1 MFDIL
6 KSAIRNLG
14 RKKMRSALTITG
26 IAIGVA
32 SVILISSISEC
43 GTTAVNTEM
52 DSLGLGG
59 LTISVNSSIGGQN
72 SHVLTEE
79 ELDTIRNVQHVQQ
92 AMPLL
97 MQNTKVNSHG
107 TQQLD
112 ALVWGIDSKAN
123 QVISLQVLY
132 GRMLNNVDIKSYSN
146 VCMVDQT
153 FAQNVYHRDNIVG
166 KKISILCGNMEEE
179 FEVVG
184 VIKTGSGLL
193 QNLIGDYIPNFLYVP
208 YTTLQSVTGKN
219 SFDQIAVRVEDNYDV
234 DEAGQSIVSTL
245 SNTTGISDGF
255 LANNL
260 VKQKDG
266 LKSILNTVTVVLS
279 AVGAISLLVAS
290 LSIMTVM
297 MVSVNERTREIGIK
311 KSIGARRSTI
321 LCEFLLEAIFI
332 SLIGCLIGVVVGIGI
347 SFFGASYVNI
357 SLQLRK
363 DIILLAVGFSLLS
376 GIIFG
381 VYPAAKASR
390 LKPVDALRIE

>member
-1 MFDIL
+1 MC
-6 KSAIRNLG
+6 IRD
-14 RKKMRSALTITG
+14 R
-26 IAIGVA
+26 
-32 SVILISSISEC
+32 
-43 GTTAVNTEM
+43 
-52 DSLGLGG
+52 
-59 LTISVNSSIGGQN
+59 
-72 SHVLTEE
+72 
-79 ELDTIRNVQHVQQ
+79 
-92 AMPLL
+92 
-97 MQNTKVNSHG
+97 
-107 TQQLD
+107 
-112 ALVWGIDSKAN
+112 
-123 QVISLQVLY
+123 
-132 GRMLNNVDIKSYSN
+132 
-146 VCMVDQT
+146 
-153 FAQNVYHRDNIVG
+153 
-166 KKISILCGNMEEE
+166 
-179 FEVVG
+179 FEAVG

>member
-1 MFDIL
+1 MLDSIR
-6 KSAIRNLG
+6 SALRNLG
-14 RKKMRSALTITG
+14 RKKMRSALTIAG

-43 GTTAVNTEM
+43 GTAAVNNEM

-59 LTISVNSSIGGQN
+59 LTISVNNSNNMSSG
-72 SHVLTEE
+72 HYLTEN
-79 ELDTIRNVQHVQQ
+79 ELDAVRETQHVEQ
-92 AMPLL
+92 AIPLVI
-97 MQNTKVNSHG
+97 QNTKVGNVNNS
-107 TQQLD
+107 QLD

-132 GRMLNNVDIKSYSN
+132 GRMISSMDVSTNSN

-153 FAQNVYHRDNIVG
+153 FAQNTYHRDNIVG
-166 KKISILCGNMEEE
+166 KKISILCGGVEEE
-179 FEVVG
+179 FEVIG

-193 QNLIGDYIPNFLYVP
+193 QNFIGDYIPNFLYIP
-208 YTTLQSVTGKN
+208 YTTLQNATGKQ
-219 SFDQIAVRVEDNYDV
+219 SFDQIAVRVEDDYDV
-234 DEAGQSIVSTL
+234 DETGNAIVNAL
-245 SNTTGISDGF
+245 SRSTGISDGF
-255 LANNL
+255 VANNL

-266 LKSILNTVTVVLS
+266 LKSILNTVTVILS

-321 LCEFLLEAIFI
+321 MVEFLLEAVLI
-332 SLIGCLIGVVVGIGI
+332 SLVGCLAGVLVGVGI
-347 SFFGASYVNI
+347 SFLGASYVNI
-357 SLQLRK
+357 TLQLRG
-363 DIILLAVGFSLLS
+363 DIMLLTVGFSLLS
-376 GIIFG
+376 GVIFG

-390 LKPVDALRIE
+390 LRPVDALRLE

>member
-1 MFDIL
+1 
-6 KSAIRNLG
+6 
-14 RKKMRSALTITG
+14 MRSALTITG

>member
-1 MFDIL
+1 
-6 KSAIRNLG
+6 
-14 RKKMRSALTITG
+14 MRSALTITG

-72 SHVLTEE
+72 SHVLTED
-79 ELDTIRNVQHVQQ
+79 ELNTIRNVQHVQQ

>member
-1 MFDIL
+1 
-6 KSAIRNLG
+6 
-14 RKKMRSALTITG
+14 
-26 IAIGVA
+26 
-32 SVILISSISEC
+32 
-43 GTTAVNTEM
+43 
-52 DSLGLGG
+52 
-59 LTISVNSSIGGQN
+59 
-72 SHVLTEE
+72 
-79 ELDTIRNVQHVQQ
+79 
-92 AMPLL
+92 
-97 MQNTKVNSHG
+97 
-107 TQQLD
+107 
-112 ALVWGIDSKAN
+112 
-123 QVISLQVLY
+123 
-132 GRMLNNVDIKSYSN
+132 
-146 VCMVDQT
+146 
-153 FAQNVYHRDNIVG
+153 
-166 KKISILCGNMEEE
+166 MEEE

>member
-6 KSAIRNLG
+6 KSAIKNLG

-43 GTTAVNTEM
+43 GTSAVNTEM

-59 LTISVNSSIGGQN
+59 LTISVNSSVN
-72 SHVLTEE
+72 SSHSVLSED
-79 ELDTIRNVQHVQQ
+79 ELEIVRDVQHVQQ

-97 MQNTKVNSHG
+97 MQNTKVNSHDS
-107 TQQLD
+107 QSLD

-123 QVISLQVLY
+123 QVISLQLLY
-132 GRMLNNVDIKSYSN
+132 GRMLNNVDIKSYNN
-146 VCMVDQT
+146 VCLVDQT
-153 FAQNVYHRDNIVG
+153 FAQNIYHRDNIIG
-166 KKISILCGNMEEE
+166 KKISIFCGNVEEE

-208 YTTLQSVTGKN
+208 YTTLQNITGRG

-245 SNTTGISDGF
+245 SNKTGVVDGF
-255 LANNL
+255 SANNL

-266 LKSILNTVTVVLS
+266 LKNILNTVTVILS

-321 LCEFLLEAIFI
+321 LFEFLLEAIFI
-332 SLIGCLIGVVVGIGI
+332 SLIGCFVGLIVGIGI
-347 SFFGASYVNI
+347 SFLGAYYVNV

-363 DIILLAVGFSLLS
+363 DIILLAVVFSLLS
-376 GIIFG
+376 GVVFG
-381 VYPAAKASR
+381 VYPAAKASQ

>member
-1 MFDIL
+1 
-6 KSAIRNLG
+6 
-14 RKKMRSALTITG
+14 MRSALTIMG

-72 SHVLTEE
+72 SHVLTED
-79 ELDTIRNVQHVQQ
+79 ELNTIRNVQHVQQ

-179 FEVVG
+179 FEVIG

>member
-1 MFDIL
+1 
-6 KSAIRNLG
+6 
-14 RKKMRSALTITG
+14 MRSALTIAG

-43 GTTAVNTEM
+43 GTAAVNNEM

-59 LTISVNSSIGGQN
+59 LTISVNTNGSSG
-72 SHVLTEE
+72 HYLTEN
-79 ELDTIRNVQHVQQ
+79 ELDTVRETQHVKQ
-92 AMPLL
+92 AIPLVI
-97 MQNTKVNSHG
+97 QNTKVGNTGLS
-107 TQQLD
+107 QLD

-132 GRMLNNVDIKSYSN
+132 GRMISSMDVSSNSN

-166 KKISILCGNMEEE
+166 KKVSILCGGVEEE
-179 FEVVG
+179 FEVIG

-193 QNLIGDYIPNFLYVP
+193 QNFIGDYIPNFLYIP
-208 YTTLQSVTGKN
+208 YTTLQSATGKQ
-219 SFDQIAVRVEDNYDV
+219 SFDQIAVKVEEDYDV
-234 DEAGQSIVSTL
+234 DEAGNAIVSTL
-245 SNTTGISDGF
+245 SRSTGVIDGF
-255 LANNL
+255 TANNL
-260 VKQKDG
+260 AKQKDG
-266 LKSILNTVTVVLS
+266 LKSILNTVTVILS

-321 LCEFLLEAIFI
+321 LFEFLLEAVLI
-332 SLIGCLIGVVVGIGI
+332 SLVGCFAGVLVGIAI
-347 SFFGASYVNI
+347 SFIGASYVNMT
-357 SLQLRK
+357 LQLRG
-363 DIILLAVGFSLLS
+363 DIMLLAVGFSLLS
-376 GIIFG
+376 GVIFG

-390 LKPVDALRIE
+390 LRPVDALRLE

>member
-1 MFDIL
+1 
-6 KSAIRNLG
+6 
-14 RKKMRSALTITG
+14 MRSALTITG

-72 SHVLTEE
+72 SHVLTED
-79 ELDTIRNVQHVQQ
+79 ELNTIRNVQHVQQ

-179 FEVVG
+179 FEVIG

>member
-1 MFDIL
+1 
-6 KSAIRNLG
+6 
-14 RKKMRSALTITG
+14 MRSALTITG

-43 GTTAVNTEM
+43 GTSAVNTEM

-59 LTISVNSSIGGQN
+59 LTISVNSSVN
-72 SHVLTEE
+72 SSHSVLSEY
-79 ELDTIRNVQHVQQ
+79 ELEIVRDVQHVQQ

-97 MQNTKVNSHG
+97 MQNTKVNSHDS
-107 TQQLD
+107 QSLD

-123 QVISLQVLY
+123 QVISLQLLY
-132 GRMLNNVDIKSYSN
+132 GRMLNNVDIKSYNN
-146 VCMVDQT
+146 VCLVDQT
-153 FAQNVYHRDNIVG
+153 FAQNIYHRDNIIG
-166 KKISILCGNMEEE
+166 KKISIFCGNVEEE

-208 YTTLQSVTGKN
+208 YTTLQNITGRG

-245 SNTTGISDGF
+245 SNKTGVVDGF
-255 LANNL
+255 SANNL

-266 LKSILNTVTVVLS
+266 LKNILNTVTVILS

-321 LCEFLLEAIFI
+321 LFEFLLEAIFI
-332 SLIGCLIGVVVGIGI
+332 SLIGCFVGLIVGIGI
-347 SFFGASYVNI
+347 SFLGAYYVNV

-363 DIILLAVGFSLLS
+363 DIILLAVVFSLLS
-376 GIIFG
+376 GVVFG
-381 VYPAAKASR
+381 VYPAAKASQ

>member
-1 MFDIL
+1 M
-6 KSAIRNLG
+6 A
-14 RKKMRSALTITG
+14 
-26 IAIGVA
+26 
-32 SVILISSISEC
+32 
-43 GTTAVNTEM
+43 
-52 DSLGLGG
+52 
-59 LTISVNSSIGGQN
+59 
-72 SHVLTEE
+72 
-79 ELDTIRNVQHVQQ
+79 
-92 AMPLL
+92 
-97 MQNTKVNSHG
+97 
-107 TQQLD
+107 
-112 ALVWGIDSKAN
+112 
-123 QVISLQVLY
+123 
-132 GRMLNNVDIKSYSN
+132 
-146 VCMVDQT
+146 
-153 FAQNVYHRDNIVG
+153 
-166 KKISILCGNMEEE
+166 MEEE

>member
-6 KSAIRNLG
+6 KSAIKNLG

-43 GTTAVNTEM
+43 GTSAVNTEM

-59 LTISVNSSIGGQN
+59 LTISVNSSVN
-72 SHVLTEE
+72 SSHSVLSED
-79 ELDTIRNVQHVQQ
+79 ELEIVRDVQHVQQ

-97 MQNTKVNSHG
+97 MQNTKVNSHDS
-107 TQQLD
+107 QSLD

-123 QVISLQVLY
+123 QVISLQLLY
-132 GRMLNNVDIKSYSN
+132 GRMLNNVDIKSYNN
-146 VCMVDQT
+146 VCLVDQT
-153 FAQNVYHRDNIVG
+153 FAQNIYHRDNIIG
-166 KKISILCGNMEEE
+166 KKISIFCGNVEEE

-208 YTTLQSVTGKN
+208 YTTLQHITGRG

-245 SNTTGISDGF
+245 SNKTGVVDGF
-255 LANNL
+255 SANNL

-266 LKSILNTVTVVLS
+266 LKNILNTVTVILS

-321 LCEFLLEAIFI
+321 LFEFLLEAIFI
-332 SLIGCLIGVVVGIGI
+332 SLIGCFVGLIVGIGI
-347 SFFGASYVNI
+347 SFLGAYYVNV

-363 DIILLAVGFSLLS
+363 DIILLAVVFSLLS
-376 GIIFG
+376 GVVFG
-381 VYPAAKASR
+381 VYPAAKASQ

>member
-1 MFDIL
+1 
-6 KSAIRNLG
+6 
-14 RKKMRSALTITG
+14 MRSALTITG

-43 GTTAVNTEM
+43 GTSAVNTEM

-59 LTISVNSSIGGQN
+59 LTISVNSSVN
-72 SHVLTEE
+72 SSHSVLSED
-79 ELDTIRNVQHVQQ
+79 ELEIVRDVQHVQQ

-97 MQNTKVNSHG
+97 MQNTKVNSHDS
-107 TQQLD
+107 QSLD

-123 QVISLQVLY
+123 QVISLQLLY
-132 GRMLNNVDIKSYSN
+132 GRMLNNVDIKSYNN
-146 VCMVDQT
+146 VCLVDQT
-153 FAQNVYHRDNIVG
+153 FAQNIYHRDNIIG
-166 KKISILCGNMEEE
+166 KKISIFCGNVEEE

-208 YTTLQSVTGKN
+208 YTTLQNITGRG

-245 SNTTGISDGF
+245 SNKTGVVDGF
-255 LANNL
+255 SANNL

-266 LKSILNTVTVVLS
+266 LKNILNTVTVILS

-321 LCEFLLEAIFI
+321 LFEFLLEAIFI
-332 SLIGCLIGVVVGIGI
+332 SLIGCFVGLIVGIGI
-347 SFFGASYVNI
+347 SFLGAYYVNV

-363 DIILLAVGFSLLS
+363 DIILLAVVFSLLS
-376 GIIFG
+376 GVVFG
-381 VYPAAKASR
+381 VYPAAKASQ

>member
-6 KSAIRNLG
+6 KSAIKNLG
-14 RKKMRSALTITG
+14 RKKMRSALTMTG

-43 GTTAVNTEM
+43 GTSAVNTEM

-59 LTISVNSSIGGQN
+59 LTISVNSSVN
-72 SHVLTEE
+72 SSHSVLSED
-79 ELDTIRNVQHVQQ
+79 ELEIVRDVQHVQQ

-97 MQNTKVNSHG
+97 MQNTKVNSHDN
-107 TQQLD
+107 QSLD

-123 QVISLQVLY
+123 QVISLQLLY
-132 GRMLNNVDIKSYSN
+132 GRMINNVDVKSYNN
-146 VCMVDQT
+146 VCLVDQT
-153 FAQNVYHRDNIVG
+153 FAQNIYHRDNIIG
-166 KKISILCGNMEEE
+166 KKISIFCGNVEEE

-193 QNLIGDYIPNFLYVP
+193 QNLIGDYIPNFLYIP
-208 YTTLQSVTGKN
+208 YTTLQNITGRG

-245 SNTTGISDGF
+245 SNRTGVDDGF
-255 LANNL
+255 SANNL

-266 LKSILNTVTVVLS
+266 LKSILNTVTVILS

-321 LCEFLLEAIFI
+321 LFEFLLEAIFI
-332 SLIGCLIGVVVGIGI
+332 SLIGCFIGLIIGIGI
-347 SFFGASYVNI
+347 SFLGAYYVNI

-363 DIILLAVGFSLLS
+363 DIILLAVVFSLLS
-376 GIIFG
+376 GVVFG

>member
-6 KSAIRNLG
+6 KSAIKNLG

-43 GTTAVNTEM
+43 GTSAVNTEM

-59 LTISVNSSIGGQN
+59 LTISVNSSVN
-72 SHVLTEE
+72 SSHSVLSED
-79 ELDTIRNVQHVQQ
+79 ELEIVRDVQHVQQ

-97 MQNTKVNSHG
+97 MQNTKVNSHDS
-107 TQQLD
+107 QSLD

-123 QVISLQVLY
+123 QVISLQLLY
-132 GRMLNNVDIKSYSN
+132 GRMLNNVDIKSYNN
-146 VCMVDQT
+146 VCLVDQT
-153 FAQNVYHRDNIVG
+153 FAQNIYHRDNIIG
-166 KKISILCGNMEEE
+166 KKISIFCGNVEEE

-208 YTTLQSVTGKN
+208 YTTLQNITGRG

-245 SNTTGISDGF
+245 SNKTGVVAGF
-255 LANNL
+255 SANNL

-266 LKSILNTVTVVLS
+266 LKNILNTVTVILS

-321 LCEFLLEAIFI
+321 LFEFLLEAIFI
-332 SLIGCLIGVVVGIGI
+332 SLIGCFVGLIVGIGI
-347 SFFGASYVNI
+347 SFLGAYYVNV

-363 DIILLAVGFSLLS
+363 DIILLAVVFSLLS
-376 GIIFG
+376 GVVFG
-381 VYPAAKASR
+381 VYPAAKASQ